1 MLKKRLNKKIFED
14 IFCFPIEKSLRDL
27 NNLKD
32 LHTLALEEKDE
43 ETIHDCT
50 EKIGQILQ
58 DVKKEEI
65 NCFYLVKTIAMT
77 FI

>member
-1 MLKKRLNKKIFED
+1 MLSYR
-14 IFCFPIEKSLRDL
+14 KSLRDL

-43 ETIHDCT
+43 ETIMIVR
-50 EKIGQILQ
+50 KNRSNLQ

-65 NCFYLVKTIAMT
+65 NCFLSGENDSYDIVEIHAGAGGTKA
-77 FI
+77 